1 MKVLLIQVPK
11 AAQDYNLVHDLRNAA
26 EDIYRKFMADE
37 VVQIPD
43 MDSAVT
49 ELHVLVSASRH
60 WGDVTSFTKK
70 VLKRYGLLELAKISQ
85 MSATEYSEKQVAT
98 AKR

>member
-11 AAQDYNLVHDLRNAA
+11 AAQDYNLVSDLRNAA

-37 VVQIPD
+37 VVQVPD

-49 ELHVLVSASRH
+49 ELHILISAPRYL
-60 WGDVTSFTKK
+60 GDVTVFVKK
-70 VLKRYGLLELAKISQ
+70 TLKRYGLADVATVSQ
-85 MSATEYSEKQVAT
+85 VSATEYSEKRAT
-98 AKR
+98 LGKQ

>member
-1 MKVLLIQVPK
+1 MKVLLVQVPK
-11 AAQDYNLVHDLRNAA
+11 AAQDYNLVSDLRNVA

-49 ELHVLVSASRH
+49 ELHVLISAPRH
-60 WGDVTSFTKK
+60 LGDVSSFVKK
-70 VLKRYGLLELAKISQ
+70 ALQRYGLADLATVSQ
-85 MSATEYSEKQVAT
+85 MSATEYSEQHAILE
-98 AKR
+98 KR